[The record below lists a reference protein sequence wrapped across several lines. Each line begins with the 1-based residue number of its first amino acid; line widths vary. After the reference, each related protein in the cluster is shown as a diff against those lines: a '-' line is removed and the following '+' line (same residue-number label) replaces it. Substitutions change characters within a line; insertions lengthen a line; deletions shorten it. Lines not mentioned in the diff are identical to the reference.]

1 MIALTINGRRVEAA
15 EGTTILQA
23 ALDAGIDIPHLCYDP
38 RLEPYGACR
47 LCLVE
52 IEGWPE
58 PVTSCTTAAQDGMV
72 VYTDTDNLRELR
84 RTLLE
89 LILSDHPREC
99 LTCPKTGA
107 CDLQDLAY
115 ELKVEDCPPVPHER
129 PVLVEAV
136 GNAVIYRD
144 PELCILCGKCV
155 RLCAELQAVGAVDFV
170 GRGFDTQVAE
180 PPGGLNWDT
189 ECELCGQCVD
199 VCPTG
204 ALMVQRAIERGRP
217 KDYQKVRTTCP
228 YCGVGC
234 SMELNVYKDE
244 VVQVTADPTIPPNH
258 GNLCVKGRFG
268 YEFIDA
274 PDRLRTPLIRKNG
287 ELVEASWDEALDLIA
302 RRLTEI
308 RDTYGPD
315 ALGFVAS
322 ARCTNEENYLMQKL
336 ARQVIGT
343 HNVDQCARTCHAPS
357 VAGLAMSFGSG
368 AMTNSIEEI
377 RNCDCLLVIGSN
389 TTEAHPVIGLEMK
402 RAWRRGAT
410 IIVVDPRRIPLVEMA
425 AIHLQ
430 INPGTDIPLL
440 NAMMYTILEEGLED
454 KEFIAARTEGFEEL
468 KEVVMRYRPEDVA
481 PLCGVAAEDIRKA
494 ARIYATTDKAGIFY
508 TLGVTEH
515 VCGTD
520 NVRSIANLAMLTGHV
535 GRESTGVNPLRG
547 QNNVQGACDMG
558 ALPNYYPGYQKV
570 EDPAARDK
578 FSAAYGRELPLK
590 NGWTNT
596 EMIEQALQGNVK
608 ALYVMGED
616 IVMSEPH
623 MGRTIEACRKLD
635 FLVVHDIF
643 FCETAKYA
651 DVVLPATS
659 FAEKDGTFTNTER
672 RVQRV
677 RQAITPRGESKP
689 DWQILVEVA
698 RRMGYDW
705 NYEHASEVWDE
716 IAGLCPIFAGID
728 YARIDRA
735 GIQWPC
741 PSKDH
746 PGTKFL
752 HQGRFTRGLGKFY
765 PIDHRPPAELPD
777 EEYPF
782 TLITG
787 RTLYH
792 YNVGT
797 MTRRSRASVER
808 QPEAFV
814 EISPQDA
821 ERLGIRHEDMV
832 RVSTRRGEVTVRAW
846 VTDRVQ
852 PGKIWMPFHFAE
864 QPANALT
871 IDAYD
876 NITLT
881 AEYKVCAARL
891 EPVAALAASEG

>member
-1 MIALTINGRRVEAA
+1 MVSLTIDGKKVQAA
-15 EGTTILQA
+15 EGSTILQA
-23 ALDAGIDIPHLCYDP
+23 ALDAGINIPHLCYDP

-47 LCLVE
+47 LCIVE
-52 IEGWPE
+52 VEGLQG
-58 PVTSCTTAAQDGMV
+58 PVTSCTTTVADGMV
-72 VYTDTDNLRELR
+72 VHTNTDSLRHLR

-99 LTCPKTGA
+99 LTCPKTGV
-107 CDLQDLAY
+107 CELQDLAY
-115 ELKVEDCPPVPHER
+115 ELKIEDFPPTPHER
-129 PVLVEAV
+129 PAVVEAV
-136 GNAVIYRD
+136 GNTVIYRD
-144 PELCILCGKCV
+144 PDLCILCGKCV

-170 GRGFDTQVAE
+170 GRSFDTQIAT
-180 PPGGLNWDT
+180 PPGGLNWET

-199 VCPTG
+199 ACPTG
-204 ALMVQRAIERGRP
+204 ALMVQRAVERGRP
-217 KDYQKVRTTCP
+217 KDFVKVASTCP

-234 SMELNVYKDE
+234 SVQLNVLNDE
-244 VVQVTADPTIPPNH
+244 VVQVTADLTVPPNY

-274 PDRLRTPLIRKNG
+274 PDRLKAPLIRKNG
-287 ELVEASWDEALDLIA
+287 NLVEATWDEALELIA
-302 RRLTEI
+302 RRLAEI
-308 RDTYGPD
+308 RDTHGPD

-322 ARCTNEENYLMQKL
+322 SRCTNEENYLMQKL

-377 RNCDCLLVIGSN
+377 HDCECLLIIGSN

-410 IIVVDPRRIPLVEMA
+410 IIVVDPRRIALAEMA
-425 AIHLQ
+425 TLHLQ

-454 KEFIAARTEGFEEL
+454 KEFIATRTEGFDEL
-468 KEVVMRYRPEDVA
+468 REVVMRYRPEDVA
-481 PLCGVAAEDIRKA
+481 GLCGVPAEDIRQA

-508 TLGVTEH
+508 TLGITEH
-515 VCGTD
+515 TCGTD

-558 ALPNYYPGYQKV
+558 ALPNYYPGYQRV
-570 EDPAARDK
+570 DDPTAQAK
-578 FSAAYGRELPLK
+578 FSTAYGRQLPLK
-590 NGWTNT
+590 NGWTTT
-596 EMIEQALQGNVK
+596 EMIERALEGK
-608 ALYVMGED
+608 IRALYVMGED

-623 MGRTIEACRKLD
+623 MARTIEACRKLD
-635 FLVVHDIF
+635 FLVVQDLF
-643 FCETAKYA
+643 LCETAKYA
-651 DVVLPATS
+651 HVVLPATS

-677 RQAITPRGESKP
+677 RRAVSPRGQSKP
-689 DWQILVEVA
+689 DWEILTEVA
-698 RRMGYDW
+698 RRLGYDW
-705 NYEHASEVWDE
+705 HYKHPSAIWDE
-716 IAGLCPIFAGID
+716 IASLCPIFAGIN
-728 YARIDRA
+728 YGRIERV

-741 PSKDH
+741 PAEDH

-752 HQGRFTRGLGKFY
+752 HKGEFTRGLGRFY
-765 PIDHRPPAELPD
+765 GIDHRPPAELPD

-814 EISPQDA
+814 EISPEDA
-821 ERLGIRHEDMV
+821 ARLGVKHEDLV
-832 RVSTRRGEVTVRAW
+832 KVSTRRGEVTVKAW

-864 QPANALT
+864 RPANVLT

-881 AEYKVCAARL
+881 AEYKICAARV
-891 EPVAALAASEG
+891 EPAAVPAV

>member
-1 MIALTINGRRVEAA
+1 
-15 EGTTILQA
+15 
-23 ALDAGIDIPHLCYDP
+23 
-38 RLEPYGACR
+38 
-47 LCLVE
+47 
-52 IEGWPE
+52 
-58 PVTSCTTAAQDGMV
+58 
-72 VYTDTDNLRELR
+72 
-84 RTLLE
+84 
-89 LILSDHPREC
+89 
-99 LTCPKTGA
+99 
-107 CDLQDLAY
+107 
-115 ELKVEDCPPVPHER
+115 
-129 PVLVEAV
+129 
-136 GNAVIYRD
+136 
-144 PELCILCGKCV
+144 
-155 RLCAELQAVGAVDFV
+155 
-170 GRGFDTQVAE
+170 
-180 PPGGLNWDT
+180 
-189 ECELCGQCVD
+189 
-199 VCPTG
+199 
-204 ALMVQRAIERGRP
+204 MVQRAVERGRP
-217 KDYQKVRTTCP
+217 KDFVKVASTCP

-234 SMELNVYKDE
+234 SVQLNVLNDE
-244 VVQVTADPTIPPNH
+244 VVQVTADLTVPPNY

-274 PDRLRTPLIRKNG
+274 PDRLKAPLIRKNG
-287 ELVEASWDEALDLIA
+287 NLVEATWDEALELIA
-302 RRLTEI
+302 RRLAEI
-308 RDTYGPD
+308 RDTHGPD

-322 ARCTNEENYLMQKL
+322 SRCTNEENYLMQKL

-377 RNCDCLLVIGSN
+377 HDCECLLIIGSN
-389 TTEAHPVIGLEMK
+389 TTEAHPVISLEMK

-410 IIVVDPRRIPLVEMA
+410 IIVVDPRRIALAEMA
-425 AIHLQ
+425 TLHLQ

-454 KEFIAARTEGFEEL
+454 KEFIATRTEGFDEL

-481 PLCGVAAEDIRKA
+481 GLCGVPAEDIRQA

-508 TLGVTEH
+508 TLGITEH
-515 VCGTD
+515 TCGTD

-558 ALPNYYPGYQKV
+558 ALPNYYPGYQRV
-570 EDPAARDK
+570 DDPAAQAK
-578 FSAAYGRELPLK
+578 FSAAYGRQLPLK
-590 NGWTNT
+590 NGWTTT
-596 EMIEQALQGNVK
+596 EMIEQALEGK
-608 ALYVMGED
+608 IRALYVMGED

-623 MGRTIEACRKLD
+623 MARTIEACRKLD
-635 FLVVHDIF
+635 FLVVQDLF
-643 FCETAKYA
+643 LCETAKYA
-651 DVVLPATS
+651 HVVLPAAS
-659 FAEKDGTFTNTER
+659 FAEKDGTFTSTER

-677 RQAITPRGESKP
+677 RRAVSPRGQSKP
-689 DWQILVEVA
+689 DWEILTEVA
-698 RRMGYDW
+698 RRLGYDW
-705 NYEHASEVWDE
+705 HYKHPSAIWDE
-716 IAGLCPIFAGID
+716 IASLCPIFAGIN
-728 YARIDRA
+728 YGRIERV

-741 PSKDH
+741 PAEDH

-752 HQGRFTRGLGKFY
+752 HKGEFTRGLGRFY
-765 PIDHRPPAELPD
+765 GIDHRPPAELPD

-814 EISPQDA
+814 EISPEDA
-821 ERLGIRHEDMV
+821 ARLGVKHEDLV
-832 RVSTRRGEVTVRAW
+832 KVSTRRGEVTVKAW

-864 QPANALT
+864 RPANVLT

-881 AEYKVCAARL
+881 AEYKICAARV
-891 EPVAALAASEG
+891 EPAAVPAV